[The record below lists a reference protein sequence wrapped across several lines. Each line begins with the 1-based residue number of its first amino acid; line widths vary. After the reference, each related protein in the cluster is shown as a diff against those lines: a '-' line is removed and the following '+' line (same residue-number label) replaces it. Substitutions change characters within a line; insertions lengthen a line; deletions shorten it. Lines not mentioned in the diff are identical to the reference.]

1 MPMAGAGVAAIP
13 NERPVRT
20 PFVEGRRRFLVRI
33 RYTAP
38 APTQRIATGAINHS
52 ALDPERRAPDA
63 DFLRIGNSWFAMSLG
78 RITPEEYS

>member
-1 MPMAGAGVAAIP
+1 MPMAGAGVGAIP

-52 ALDPERRAPDA
+52 ALDRELRAPNA
-63 DFLRIGNSWFAMSLG
+63 DLLIENTWFAMSLG